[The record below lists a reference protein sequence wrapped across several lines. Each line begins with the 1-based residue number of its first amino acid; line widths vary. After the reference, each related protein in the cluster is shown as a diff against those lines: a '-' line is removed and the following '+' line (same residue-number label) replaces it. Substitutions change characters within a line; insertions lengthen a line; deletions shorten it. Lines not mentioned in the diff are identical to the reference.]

1 MTTHPTLWFE
11 HFVEKPQ
18 TSEMMKQF
26 DIFLV
31 KTTVITWVVVSN
43 IFYFHPYLGKW
54 SKLTYNFQMGWNHQ
68 LDNFKPPLCDV
79 KITILHDVFSIV
91 TCQTIFAIVFMYIY
105 LHLPYKSNQKVSR
118 STIPLDILG
127 LALVRARG
135 KLPGRW
141 QSSSTRS
148 TSRREDVPWNGRVS
162 SGRRQLYWMVGIGR
176 DVPRSQRSTLPGK
189 SL

>member
-91 TCQTIFAIVFMYIY
+91 TCQPIFAIVFMYIY

-118 STIPLDILG
+118 STHSPGYSRLG
-127 LALVRARG
+127 PSPRPRKTTRAVTVEQY
-135 KLPGRW
+135 KINFTTW
-141 QSSSTRS
+141 
-148 TSRREDVPWNGRVS
+148 RRTLKRKS
-162 SGRRQLYWMVGIGR
+162 YVGDANCTGWW
-176 DVPRSQRSTLPGK
+176 G
-189 SL
+189 